1 MADLFQSSASLS
13 NGNAIALDRFV
24 VAVVV
29 VVVVLRTIFP
39 ACGWGFTRGWLEIV
53 FNNL

>member
-29 VVVVLRTIFP
+29 VVVLRTIFP

-53 FNNL
+53 FNSL